1 MKTEA
6 AKMVQPAEQRVAKIA
21 NEKALSARWNVN
33 IVIFAN
39 AVLAAVVLMGLEGVA
54 IEILAPFAAVGIGTI
69 WWISRI
75 RWKRLYHQFYEQE
88 LSELDEVPRDEEDEV
103 LRDEEDEITRDEE
116 DEVPRDEEKVTPIES
131 PLSLR
136 ERQILC
142 RVASGYVNKQVATE
156 FGISEHTIK
165 NHMTHILEKLDVCDR
180 THAVVV
186 AMQNGWISPKGTN
199 NTLNGKSDRN
209 SADQS
214 LKSDSSS
221 IAAVH

>member
-1 MKTEA
+1 MKTVEIEMA
-6 AKMVQPAEQRVAKIA
+6 GSMEQRVAKRA

-33 IVIFAN
+33 IVILAN
-39 AVLAAVVLMGLEGVA
+39 AIFVAVVLMGLEGVA
-54 IEILAPFAAVGIGTI
+54 IEILAPVAAVGIGMI
-69 WWISRI
+69 WLISRI
-75 RWKRLYHQFYEQE
+75 RCKRLYHQFYEQE
-88 LSELDEVPRDEEDEV
+88 LSELDEVPRDEVKEN
-103 LRDEEDEITRDEE
+103 
-116 DEVPRDEEKVTPIES
+116 PIES

-136 ERQILC
+136 ERQILS
-142 RVASGYVNKQVATE
+142 RIASGYVNKQVATE

-186 AMQNGWISPKGTN
+186 AMQNGWISPDGIN

-209 SADQS
+209 CVHQS
-214 LKSDSSS
+214 LKRDSSS